1 MPNEFIYNSNGGA
14 MSVKL
19 VNDATALLSMRESDF
34 NATSAYGEV
43 IDNSI
48 EANAENIKIYFEYEQ
63 GTQQEAINWV
73 AFGDDGSGMSPDLLH
88 HCLQLGY
95 SSRYNKRDGIGR
107 FGVGATLAA
116 INQCQRVEIFSKE
129 SNSNWY
135 FTYIDLEQIMNDPT
149 KATSIAEPTLKDPTS
164 SLLSL
169 SDENHGTIVLW
180 KKYDRQPH
188 KATRVIEDAKEWIGR
203 TYRYF
208 IWEDIK
214 ITLNNQ
220 IVPAVDPLYAR
231 TEKTKFPEDPKAE
244 LFPVDKLKWPIPTL
258 DRVDENKV
266 SSNIE
271 IEMSLL
277 PRDFRP
283 NQGSGNTSE
292 NRERYIN
299 NNEGISILRNKREVF
314 YGPIP
319 YWPKQPPFKEID
331 RWWGCEIRFD
341 AYLDRAFTVKNI
353 KQGAVP
359 DRELKKTLAE
369 RINPTRKTCLEKVRD
384 DWQKMKQKEKENE
397 ANKTTSTGHEAAE
410 KIAKYTSTPKNLID
424 KGKNTEEETISF
436 VERWQQDAEE
446 AQKAAWR
453 EKFSGQPFTIIDEDW
468 RGPHF
473 FDTYHTGGNSILSYN
488 NRHTF
493 FEELERIKDLISQEF
508 DGTSAAEQLRDLIDI
523 LIMSYAKAEA
533 MFDDEIELK
542 AEDFAEQL
550 KSAWGNYLK
559 NYISTWHNNR

>member
-1 MPNEFIYNSNGGA
+1 

-48 EANAENIKIYFEYEQ
+48 EANAKNVKIYFEYDQ
-63 GTQQEAINWV
+63 GTLQEAINWV

-107 FGVGATLAA
+107 FGVGSTLAA
-116 INQCQRVEIFSKE
+116 INQCQRVEIYSKE
-129 SNSNWY
+129 SKSDWY
-135 FTYIDLEQIMNDPT
+135 FTYIDLEEIMNDPT
-149 KATSIAEPTLKDPTS
+149 KATSIADPTLKNPPN

-169 SDENHGTIVLW
+169 SNEDHGTIVLW

-188 KATRVIEDAKEWIGR
+188 KATRVLEDAKEWIGR

-208 IWEDIK
+208 IWDDIV

-220 IVPAVDPLYAR
+220 VVPAVDPLYAR
-231 TEKTKFPEDPKAE
+231 TFKTKFPDDPKAE
-244 LFPVDKLKWPIPTL
+244 LYPIDTLEWPIPIL
-258 DRVDENKV
+258 DRVDENRV
-266 SSNIE
+266 SSTIE

-277 PRDFRP
+277 PKKFRP
-283 NQGSGNTSE
+283 NQGAGNTSE

-299 NNEGISILRNKREVF
+299 NNEGISVLRNKREVF

-384 DWQKMKQKEKENE
+384 DWQKLKQKEKENE

-410 KIAKYTSTPKNLID
+410 KIAKYTKTPQNLID
-424 KGKNTEEETISF
+424 KRKDSEEETKSF
-436 VERWQQDAEE
+436 VEKWQHDAEE

-453 EKFSGQPFTIIDEDW
+453 EKFKGQPFTIIDEDW

-493 FEELERIKDLISQEF
+493 FEELERIRDLISQEF

-523 LIMSYAKAEA
+523 LVMSYAKAEA
-533 MFDDEIELK
+533 MFDGEIELR

-559 NYISTWHNNR
+559 SYISTWHNNR